1 MLMKSFTKM
10 NKNTIWVFIFLSTIL
25 YLHAQP
31 NTDVYVFDLNFDN
44 GNIKLSNPKNISNND
59 GYDNQP
65 SFLNNS
71 SILFASTRDGQTDI
85 RLFNIEAGSTTTW
98 ITDTPTGSEYSPLK
112 IPNKKAVSAI
122 RLDLD
127 GLQRLYEYDLKNGDS
142 KPILKDAKVGYHVW
156 YNSYTLVHTVLIE
169 NRMDLVISNLKEKT
183 SQTLQKNVGRSLSK
197 IPNTDAVSFISKEE
211 NTWQIKAINPI
222 TKEVKNIANTY
233 KNSEDI
239 CWLKDGSIVTG
250 NGKSILRINPN
261 EDVEWE
267 LLQSFKEEAINAISR
282 IAVSENSKRLAF
294 VAEESPAKIVQ
305 KQIDAYN
312 ARDIEAFMTTYS
324 KNIILMNYPNQEL
337 YKGSEKMKSDY
348 ASFFESTPDLNCKV
362 LNRIVIGNKVI
373 DEEYITAN
381 GDNFSAVAIY
391 EVENGKIT
399 KVTFIR

>member
-1 MLMKSFTKM
+1 MHIFIILCIINSFTKM
-10 NKNTIWVFIFLSTIL
+10 NKNTIWVFILLSTIL
-25 YLHAQP
+25 HLHAQP

-44 GNIKLSNPKNISNND
+44 GSIKLSNPKNISNND

-127 GLQRLYEYDLKNGDS
+127 GLQRLYEYNLKNGDS

-222 TKEVKNIANTY
+222 TKEIKNIANTY

-267 LLQSFKEEAINAISR
+267 LLQSFKEEEINAISR

-312 ARDIEAFMTTYS
+312 ARDIEAFMATYS
-324 KNIILMNYPNQEL
+324 KNIMLMNYPNQ
-337 YKGSEKMKSDY
+337 
-348 ASFFESTPDLNCKV
+348 V
-362 LNRIVIGNKVI
+362 
-373 DEEYITAN
+373 
-381 GDNFSAVAIY
+381 
-391 EVENGKIT
+391 
-399 KVTFIR
+399 